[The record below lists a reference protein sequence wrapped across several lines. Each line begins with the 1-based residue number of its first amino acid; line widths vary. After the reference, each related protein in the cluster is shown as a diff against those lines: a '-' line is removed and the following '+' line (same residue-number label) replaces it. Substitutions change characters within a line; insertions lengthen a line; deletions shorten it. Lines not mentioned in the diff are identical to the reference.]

1 MKAYA
6 TVPITPEINAPC
18 ATAEVVGTLAADE
31 PADES
36 ADVPAD
42 ESAFASL
49 THLEM

>member
-18 ATAEVVGTLAADE
+18 PTAEVVGTLAAGE
-31 PADES
+31 P